1 MKNKFY
7 GFLVYLKSLKV
18 DEARLNLNMDG
29 RYVDNFDDIF
39 YASGKHYNIPSNFI
53 SFFEKIIE
61 KYTDEIWEY
70 SQNDNGDYYYNVTI
84 LVDRIN
90 KTMEITSEI
99 QEQTSEGNSDEYD
112 VSTMPLVQNFLDENN
127 IDYFEVNF
135 SGGGDSG
142 ELNNTGSDKEDDPSG
157 GTIGY
162 PDELEDFF
170 YDKLESSFG
179 GWEINEGSSGRIML
193 DRYNLTIEIEI
204 YSDDWVES
212 DLSIIIKEDDLD

>member
-18 DEARLNLNMDG
+18 DKVTLNLNMDG

-39 YASGKHYNIPSNFI
+39 YVGSKHYTIPSNFY

-61 KYTDEIWEY
+61 KYTDEIWEN
-70 SQNDNGDYYYNVTI
+70 SQNENGYEYYHVTI

-99 QEQTSEGNSDEYD
+99 EEQTSVGESDEYD

-127 IDYFEVNF
+127 INYFEVKF

-142 ELNNTGSDKEDDPSG
+142 ELNNNGSDEEDGPSE
-157 GTIGY
+157 TIGY
-162 PDELEDFF
+162 PDELENFF
-170 YDKLESSFG
+170 YEKLESSFG
-179 GWEINEGSSGRIML
+179 GWEINEGSSGKIIL
-193 DRYNLTIEIEI
+193 DRNNLTIEIEL
-204 YSDDWVES
+204 YSDEWIES
-212 DLSIIIKEDDLD
+212 NLSIIIKEDDLD

>member
-18 DEARLNLNMDG
+18 DDVRLNFTMDG
-29 RYVDNFDDIF
+29 RNIDHFDDMF
-39 YASGKHYNIPSNFI
+39 YVGGKSYTIPSNFY

-61 KYTDEIWEY
+61 KYTDEIWEN
-70 SQNDNGDYYYNVTI
+70 SQNYNGDYYYNVTI

-99 QEQTSEGNSDEYD
+99 QEQTTAEESDEYD

-127 IDYFEVNF
+127 INYFEVDF

-142 ELNNTGSDKEDDPSG
+142 ELEENGSDVAGKS

-162 PDELEDFF
+162 PDELENFF
-170 YDKLESSFG
+170 YEKLESSFG
-179 GWEINEGSSGRIML
+179 GWEINEGSSGTILL
-193 DRYNLTIEIEI
+193 DRDNLTIQIEL
-204 YSDDWVES
+204 YSDEWIES

>member
-18 DEARLNLNMDG
+18 DEVSLNLNMDG
-29 RYVDNFDDIF
+29 RYIDNFDDTF
-39 YASGKHYNIPSNFI
+39 YVSGKNYNIPSNFI

-70 SQNDNGDYYYNVTI
+70 SQNENADYYYNVTI

-90 KTMEITSEI
+90 KTMKINSEI
-99 QEQTSEGNSDEYD
+99 MVQTSVDESDEYD

-127 IDYFEVNF
+127 INYFEVNF

-142 ELNNTGSDKEDDPSG
+142 ELENNGSDVEGEP
-157 GTIGY
+157 GTISY
-162 PDELEDFF
+162 PDELENFF

-179 GWEINEGSSGRIML
+179 GWEINEGSSGKIIL
-193 DRYNLTIEIEI
+193 DRNNLTIEIEL
-204 YSDDWVES
+204 YDDEWVTS
-212 DLSIIIKEDDLD
+212 NLSIIIKEDDLD

>member
-18 DEARLNLNMDG
+18 DEVSLNLTMDG

-61 KYTDEIWEY
+61 KYTDEIWEN
-70 SQNDNGDYYYNVTI
+70 SQNENRDYYYNVTI

-99 QEQTSEGNSDEYD
+99 QEQTSTGESDEYD

-127 IDYFEVNF
+127 INYFEVNF

-157 GTIGY
+157 TIGY
-162 PDELEDFF
+162 PDELENFF

-179 GWEINEGSSGRIML
+179 GWEINEGSSGKIIL
-193 DRYNLTIEIEI
+193 DRNNLTIEIELYTDEWI
-204 YSDDWVES
+204 ES
-212 DLSIIIKEDDLD
+212 DLSIIIEEDDLD

>member
-18 DEARLNLNMDG
+18 DEVSLNLNMDG
-29 RYVDNFDDIF
+29 RYVDNFDDTF
-39 YASGKHYNIPSNFI
+39 YVSGKHYNIPSNFI

-70 SQNDNGDYYYNVTI
+70 SQNDDGNYYYNVTI

-112 VSTMPLVQNFLDENN
+112 VSTMTLVQNFLDENN
-127 IDYFEVNF
+127 INYFEVNF

-142 ELNNTGSDKEDDPSG
+142 ELDQTGSDKEDDPL

-162 PDELEDFF
+162 PDELENFF

-179 GWEINEGSSGRIML
+179 GWEINEGSSGKIIL
-193 DRYNLTIEIEI
+193 DRNNLTIEIEL
-204 YSDDWVES
+204 YTDEWVQS
-212 DLSIIIKEDDLD
+212 GLSIIIKEDDLD

>member
-18 DEARLNLNMDG
+18 DDVRLNLTMDG

-39 YASGKHYNIPSNFI
+39 YVGSKHYTIPSNFI

-61 KYTDEIWEY
+61 KYTDEIWEN
-70 SQNDNGDYYYNVTI
+70 SQNYNGDDYYNVII

-90 KTMEITSEI
+90 KTMEIISEI
-99 QEQTSEGNSDEYD
+99 QEQTTEEESDEYD

-127 IDYFEVNF
+127 INYFEVNF

-157 GTIGY
+157 TIGY
-162 PDELEDFF
+162 PDELENFF

-179 GWEINEGSSGRIML
+179 GWEINEGSSGRIIL
-193 DRYNLTIEIEI
+193 DRNNLTIEIEL
-204 YSDDWVES
+204 YSDEWVDS

>member
-18 DEARLNLNMDG
+18 DEVRLNLNMDG

-39 YASGKHYNIPSNFI
+39 YVGSKHYTIPSNFI
-53 SFFEKIIE
+53 SFFDKIIE
-61 KYTDEIWEY
+61 KYTDEIWEN
-70 SQNDNGDYYYNVTI
+70 SQNENGYEYYHVTI

-99 QEQTSEGNSDEYD
+99 EEQTSAEESDEYD

-127 IDYFEVNF
+127 INYFEVKF

-142 ELNNTGSDKEDDPSG
+142 ELNNNGSDEEDGPSE
-157 GTIGY
+157 TIGY
-162 PDELEDFF
+162 PDELENFF
-170 YDKLESSFG
+170 YEKLESSFG
-179 GWEINEGSSGRIML
+179 GWEINEGSSGKIIL
-193 DRYNLTIEIEI
+193 DRNNLTIEIEL
-204 YSDDWVES
+204 YSDEWIES
-212 DLSIIIKEDDLD
+212 NLSIIIKEDDLD

>member
-18 DEARLNLNMDG
+18 DEVRLNLNMDG
-29 RYVDNFDDIF
+29 RYVDNFDDTF
-39 YASGKHYNIPSNFI
+39 YVSGKHYNIPSNFI
-53 SFFEKIIE
+53 SYFEKIIE

-70 SQNDNGDYYYNVTI
+70 SQNDDGNYYYNVTI

-99 QEQTSEGNSDEYD
+99 QEQISADESDEYD

-127 IDYFEVNF
+127 INYFEVNF

-142 ELNNTGSDKEDDPSG
+142 ELNNTGSDEEDDPS

-162 PDELEDFF
+162 PDELENFF

-179 GWEINEGSSGRIML
+179 GWEINEGSSGRIIL
-193 DRYNLTIEIEI
+193 DRNNLTIEIEL
-204 YSDDWVES
+204 YTDD
-212 DLSIIIKEDDLD
+212 

>member
-18 DEARLNLNMDG
+18 DEVSLNLNMDG
-29 RYVDNFDDIF
+29 RYVDNFDDTF
-39 YASGKHYNIPSNFI
+39 YVSGKHYNIPSNFI

-70 SQNDNGDYYYNVTI
+70 SQNDDGNYYYNVTI

-127 IDYFEVNF
+127 INYFEVNF

-142 ELNNTGSDKEDDPSG
+142 ELDQTGSDKEDDPSG
-157 GTIGY
+157 TIRY
-162 PDELEDFF
+162 PDELENFF

-179 GWEINEGSSGRIML
+179 GWEINEGSSGKIIL
-193 DRYNLTIEIEI
+193 DRNNLTIEIEL
-204 YSDDWVES
+204 YTDEWVQS

>member
-18 DEARLNLNMDG
+18 DEVRLNLSMDG
-29 RYVDNFDDIF
+29 RYVDHFEDMF
-39 YASGKHYNIPSNFI
+39 YVGNKSYTIPSNFY

-61 KYTDEIWEY
+61 KYADEIWEN
-70 SQNDNGDYYYNVTI
+70 SRNENGDYYYHVTI

-90 KTMEITSEI
+90 KTMEMTSEI
-99 QEQTSEGNSDEYD
+99 EEQTSVGESDEYD

-127 IDYFEVNF
+127 INYFEVKF

-142 ELNNTGSDKEDDPSG
+142 ELNNTGSDEEDGPTA
-157 GTIGY
+157 TIGY
-162 PDELEDFF
+162 PDELENFF

-179 GWEINEGSSGRIML
+179 GWEINEGSSGKIIL
-193 DRYNLTIEIEI
+193 DRNNLTIEIDL
-204 YSDDWVES
+204 YSNEWMES
-212 DLSIIIKEDDLD
+212 GLSIIIKEDDLD

>member
-18 DEARLNLNMDG
+18 DEVSLNLNMDG
-29 RYVDNFDDIF
+29 RYVESFDDTF
-39 YASGKHYNIPSNFI
+39 YASGKYYNIPSNFI
-53 SFFEKIIE
+53 SFFKKIIE

-70 SQNDNGDYYYNVTI
+70 SQNDNADYYYNVTI

-99 QEQTSEGNSDEYD
+99 QVQTSEDEYDEYD
-112 VSTMPLVQNFLDENN
+112 VSTIPLVQNFLDENN
-127 IDYFEVNF
+127 INYFEVNF
-135 SGGGDSG
+135 FGGGDSG

-157 GTIGY
+157 TIGY
-162 PDELEDFF
+162 PDELENFF

-179 GWEINEGSSGRIML
+179 GWEINEGSSGKIIL
-193 DRYNLTIEIEI
+193 DRNNLTIKIEK
-204 YSDDWVES
+204 YYDEWVLS

>member
-7 GFLVYLKSLKV
+7 GFLVYLKSLKGDDV
-18 DEARLNLNMDG
+18 RLNFTMDG
-29 RYVDNFDDIF
+29 RNIDHFDDKF
-39 YASGKHYNIPSNFI
+39 YVGNKQYTIPSNFY

-61 KYTDEIWEY
+61 KYTDEIWEN
-70 SQNDNGDYYYNVTI
+70 SQNYNGDYYYNVTI

-99 QEQTSEGNSDEYD
+99 QEQTTAEESDEYD

-127 IDYFEVNF
+127 INYFEVDF

-142 ELNNTGSDKEDDPSG
+142 ELEENGSDVAGKS

-162 PDELEDFF
+162 PDELENFF
-170 YDKLESSFG
+170 YEKLESSFG
-179 GWEINEGSSGRIML
+179 GWEINEGSSGTILL
-193 DRYNLTIEIEI
+193 DRDNLTIQIEL
-204 YSDDWVES
+204 YSDEWIES

>member
-18 DEARLNLNMDG
+18 DEVRLNLNMDG
-29 RYVDNFDDIF
+29 RYVDNFDDTF
-39 YASGKHYNIPSNFI
+39 YVSGKHYNIPSNFI

-70 SQNDNGDYYYNVTI
+70 SQNDDGNYYYNVTI

-99 QEQTSEGNSDEYD
+99 QEQISADESDEYD

-127 IDYFEVNF
+127 INYFEVNF

-142 ELNNTGSDKEDDPSG
+142 ELNNT
-157 GTIGY
+157 
-162 PDELEDFF
+162 
-170 YDKLESSFG
+170 
-179 GWEINEGSSGRIML
+179 
-193 DRYNLTIEIEI
+193 
-204 YSDDWVES
+204 
-212 DLSIIIKEDDLD
+212 

>member
-18 DEARLNLNMDG
+18 DEVRLNLNMDG

-39 YASGKHYNIPSNFI
+39 YVGSKHYTIPSNFY

-61 KYTDEIWEY
+61 KYTDEIWEN
-70 SQNDNGDYYYNVTI
+70 SQNENGYEYYHVTI

-99 QEQTSEGNSDEYD
+99 EEQTSVGESDEYD

-127 IDYFEVNF
+127 INYFEVKF

-142 ELNNTGSDKEDDPSG
+142 ELNNNGSDEEDGPSE
-157 GTIGY
+157 TIGY
-162 PDELEDFF
+162 PDELENFF

-179 GWEINEGSSGRIML
+179 GWEINEGSSGKIIL
-193 DRYNLTIEIEI
+193 DRNNLTIEIEL
-204 YSDDWVES
+204 YSDEWIES
-212 DLSIIIKEDDLD
+212 NLSIIIKEDDLD

>member
-18 DEARLNLNMDG
+18 DEVRLNLNMDG
-29 RYVDNFDDIF
+29 RYVDNFDDTF
-39 YASGKHYNIPSNFI
+39 YVSGKHYNIPSNFI

-61 KYTDEIWEY
+61 KYTDEIWEN
-70 SQNDNGDYYYNVTI
+70 SQNYNGDYYYNVTI

-99 QEQTSEGNSDEYD
+99 QEQISADESDEYD

-127 IDYFEVNF
+127 INYFEVNF

-142 ELNNTGSDKEDDPSG
+142 ELNNTGSDNEDHPS

-162 PDELEDFF
+162 PDELENFF

-179 GWEINEGSSGRIML
+179 GWEINEGSSGRIIL
-193 DRYNLTIEIEI
+193 DRNNLTIEIEL
-204 YSDDWVES
+204 YTDEWVQS

>member
-18 DEARLNLNMDG
+18 DKATLNLNMDG

-39 YASGKHYNIPSNFI
+39 YVGSKHYTIPYNFI

-61 KYTDEIWEY
+61 KYTDEIWEN
-70 SQNDNGDYYYNVTI
+70 SQNEFENYYYNVTI

-99 QEQTSEGNSDEYD
+99 EEQTSVGESDEYD

-127 IDYFEVNF
+127 IDNFEVSF

-142 ELNNTGSDKEDDPSG
+142 ELDQTGIESSFSNDQ
-157 GTIGY
+157 IRY
-162 PDELEDFF
+162 PDELENFF
-170 YDKLESSFG
+170 YEKLESSFG
-179 GWEINEGSSGRIML
+179 GWEINEGSSGKIIL
-193 DRYNLTIEIEI
+193 DRNNLTIEIEL
-204 YSDDWVES
+204 YSNEWVNS

>member
-18 DEARLNLNMDG
+18 DEVSLNLNMDG
-29 RYVDNFDDIF
+29 RYVDNFDDTF
-39 YASGKHYNIPSNFI
+39 YVSGKHYNIPSNFI

-70 SQNDNGDYYYNVTI
+70 SQNDDGNYYYNVTI

-99 QEQTSEGNSDEYD
+99 QEQISADESDEYD

-127 IDYFEVNF
+127 INYFEVNF

-142 ELNNTGSDKEDDPSG
+142 ELDQNGSDKEDDPSG
-157 GTIGY
+157 TIGY
-162 PDELEDFF
+162 PDELENFF

-179 GWEINEGSSGRIML
+179 GWEINEGSSGKIIL
-193 DRYNLTIEIEI
+193 DRNNLTIEIEL
-204 YSDDWVES
+204 YTDEWVQS

>member
-18 DEARLNLNMDG
+18 DEVNINLNMDG
-29 RYVDNFDDIF
+29 RYVDNFDDTF
-39 YASGKHYNIPSNFI
+39 YVSGKHYNIPSNFI
-53 SFFEKIIE
+53 SFFKKIIE

-99 QEQTSEGNSDEYD
+99 QVQTSEGNSDEYD
-112 VSTMPLVQNFLDENN
+112 VSTIPLVQNFLDENN
-127 IDYFEVNF
+127 INYFEVNF

-142 ELNNTGSDKEDDPSG
+142 ELNDTGSDKEDDPSG
-157 GTIGY
+157 TIGY
-162 PDELEDFF
+162 PDELENFF

-179 GWEINEGSSGRIML
+179 GWEINEGSSGKIIL
-193 DRYNLTIEIEI
+193 DRNNLTIEIEL
-204 YSDDWVES
+204 YTDEWVQS

>member
-18 DEARLNLNMDG
+18 DEVSLNLNMDG
-29 RYVDNFDDIF
+29 RYVDNFDDTF
-39 YASGKHYNIPSNFI
+39 YVSGKHYNIPSNFI

-70 SQNDNGDYYYNVTI
+70 SQNQNCDYYYNVTI

-90 KTMEITSEI
+90 KTMEITSQI

-112 VSTMPLVQNFLDENN
+112 VSTMTLVQNFLDENN
-127 IDYFEVNF
+127 INYFEVNF

-142 ELNNTGSDKEDDPSG
+142 ELNDNGSDKEDDPSE
-157 GTIGY
+157 TIGY
-162 PDELEDFF
+162 PDELENFF

-179 GWEINEGSSGRIML
+179 GWEINEGSSGKIIL
-193 DRYNLTIEIEI
+193 DRNNLTIEIEL
-204 YSDDWVES
+204 YTDEWVQS

>member
-18 DEARLNLNMDG
+18 DEVRLNLNMDG

-39 YASGKHYNIPSNFI
+39 YVGSKHYTIPSNFY

-61 KYTDEIWEY
+61 KYTDEIWEN
-70 SQNDNGDYYYNVTI
+70 SQNENGYEYYHVTI

-99 QEQTSEGNSDEYD
+99 EEQTSVGESDEYD

-127 IDYFEVNF
+127 INYFEVKF

-142 ELNNTGSDKEDDPSG
+142 ELNNNGSDEEDGPSE
-157 GTIGY
+157 TIGY
-162 PDELEDFF
+162 PDELENFF
-170 YDKLESSFG
+170 YEKLESSFG
-179 GWEINEGSSGRIML
+179 GWEINEGSSGKIIL
-193 DRYNLTIEIEI
+193 DRNNLTIEIEL
-204 YSDDWVES
+204 YSDEWIES
-212 DLSIIIKEDDLD
+212 NLSIIIKEDDLD

>member
-18 DEARLNLNMDG
+18 DEVRLNLTMDG

-39 YASGKHYNIPSNFI
+39 YVSGKHYNIPSNFI

-70 SQNDNGDYYYNVTI
+70 SQNDDGNYYYNVTI

-127 IDYFEVNF
+127 INYFEVNF

-142 ELNNTGSDKEDDPSG
+142 ELDQTGSDKEDDPSG
-157 GTIGY
+157 TIRY
-162 PDELEDFF
+162 PDELENFF

-179 GWEINEGSSGRIML
+179 GL
-193 DRYNLTIEIEI
+193 NLI
-204 YSDDWVES
+204 YQS
-212 DLSIIIKEDDLD
+212 L